1 MHANPL
7 PYPVYSLPTLMYQA
21 GVNVG
26 SRLKCADELTAQGM
40 QSVVAAAVQSTIEVD
55 VPVFGMSTTNLWML
69 TVAGSVEG
77 KDLVS
82 KLLGS
87 GFDRFATE
95 IMARDEDHCIRY
107 AAKLDTWRA
116 ERDGLRNRLSRLASQ
131 DEDIEEIKE
140 LLVEHH
146 LNKPNPPISHCLSL
160 DSFDAKAL
168 ISSLAM
174 KSKFVFINSP
184 EGGSVLNSKAGPNIP
199 WLLKSFSGEKIVFGY
214 GSPNPRSYSVQGALT
229 TMNVMIQ
236 PKPFSDLLEVKHDQ
250 LIGNGFL
257 PRFLPAY
264 PLPQRG
270 RRFIFDGAINSDGL
284 DAFNQRVYDVLS
296 ESFYF
301 KNQDKKKITMSFSP
315 QARSLWIN
323 VRNAIEAA
331 MAPGGGLF
339 SVPEFAGRAAN
350 NAARMAANWQY
361 FQHGNSE
368 ISAETLSAA
377 FEVCKW
383 HASEFVRMFS
393 EDAQMLE
400 PERDAIRLEGHLR
413 RWYVKCNCWQWEF
426 PVLQRLSPRPIRGNK
441 FKLIAALTI
450 LESQGKV
457 IRINHG
463 SGEIIQLTPFFINSP
478 VFNNQQQLLPPN

>member
-1 MHANPL
+1 MNANPL
-7 PYPVYSLPTLMYQA
+7 QCPIYSVPSLFYQA
-21 GVNVG
+21 GCNVG
-26 SRLKCADELTAQGM
+26 TRLKCADEITVQCM
-40 QSVVAAAVQSTIEVD
+40 QAVVSAAVQSSIEVD
-55 VPVFGMSTTNLWML
+55 VPVFGVSTTNLWML

-77 KDLVS
+77 KDSVS

-87 GFDRFATE
+87 GFERFATE
-95 IMARDEDHCIRY
+95 ITARDEDHCKRY

-131 DEDIEEIKE
+131 DEDIEDINE
-140 LLVEHH
+140 LLIDHH
-146 LNKPNPPISHCLSL
+146 LNKPIPSISHCLSL
-160 DSFDAKAL
+160 DSFDVKAL
-168 ISSLAM
+168 ISSLAL
-174 KSKFVFINSP
+174 KSKFVFVNSP

-199 WLLKSFSGEKIVFGY
+199 WLLKSFSGERIVFGY
-214 GSPNPRSYSVQGALT
+214 GSPNLKSYSVQGALT

-236 PKPFSDLLEVKHDQ
+236 PKPFSDLLEDKHHQ

-270 RRFIFDGAINSDGL
+270 RRFIYDEAINSDGL

-296 ESFYF
+296 ESAYF
-301 KNQDKKKITMSFSP
+301 KNLNKKKITMSFSP
-315 QARSLWIN
+315 QARSLWID
-323 VRNAIEAA
+323 VRNSIEAA

-339 SVPEFAGRAAN
+339 SVPEFAGRVAN

-377 FEVCKW
+377 FEICKW

-413 RWYVKCNCWQWEF
+413 RWYLKCNCWHWEF

-441 FKLIAALTI
+441 FKLIGALNI
-450 LESQGKV
+450 LENQGKI

-463 SGEIIQLTPFFINSP
+463 SGEIIQLTALFINSP
-478 VFNNQQQLLPPN
+478 IFNSQQQLLPPI

>member
-1 MHANPL
+1 MNANPL
-7 PYPVYSLPTLMYQA
+7 PYPVYSVPSLLYQA
-21 GVNVG
+21 GINVG
-26 SRLKCADELTAQGM
+26 SRLKCADEITAQCM
-40 QSVVAAAVQSTIEVD
+40 QAVVSAAVQSSIEVD
-55 VPVFGMSTTNLWML
+55 VPVFGVSPTNLWML

-82 KLLGS
+82 KLLGF
-87 GFDRFATE
+87 GFNRFATE

-107 AAKLDTWRA
+107 AAEFDTWRA
-116 ERDGLRNRLSRLASQ
+116 ERDGLRNRLSRLAGK
-131 DEDIEEIKE
+131 DEDIEETKE
-140 LLVEHH
+140 LLTEHH
-146 LNKPNPPISHCLSL
+146 LNKPIPPISHGLSL

-174 KSKFVFINSP
+174 KSKFVFVNST
-184 EGGSVLNSKAGPNIP
+184 EGVSVLNRKAMPNIP
-199 WLLKSFSGEKIVFGY
+199 WLLKSFSGEHIIFGY
-214 GSPNPRSYSVQGALT
+214 GSPNPKTYSVLGALT

-236 PKPFSDLLEVKHDQ
+236 PKPFSDLLEEKHDQ

-284 DAFNQRVYDVLS
+284 DAFNKRVYDVLS
-296 ESFYF
+296 ESPYF
-301 KNQDKKKITMSFSP
+301 KNLDKKKITMSFSP
-315 QARSLWIN
+315 QARSLWID
-323 VRNAIEAA
+323 VRNAIEAS

-339 SVPEFAGRAAN
+339 SVPEFAGRVAN

-361 FQHGNSE
+361 FEHGNAE
-368 ISAETLSAA
+368 ISAETLSGA

-383 HASEFVRMFS
+383 HACEFVRMFS

-400 PERDAIRLEGHLR
+400 PELDAIRLEGHLR
-413 RWYVKCNCWQWEF
+413 RWYLQRNCWQWEF

-441 FKLIAALTI
+441 FKLIGALSI
-450 LESQGKV
+450 LENQGKV
-457 IRINHG
+457 VRINYG
-463 SGEIIQLTPFFINSP
+463 SGEIIQLTAYFINP
-478 VFNNQQQLLPPN
+478 PIFNNQQPLLPPI

>member
-7 PYPVYSLPTLMYQA
+7 PCPVCFIPSLLYQA
-21 GVNVG
+21 GINVG
-26 SRLKCADELTAQGM
+26 SRLKCADEITVQGM
-40 QSVVAAAVQSTIEVD
+40 QAVVSAAVQSSIEVD
-55 VPVFGMSTTNLWML
+55 VPVFGVSPTNLWML

-95 IMARDEDHCIRY
+95 IKSRDEDHCIRY
-107 AAKLDTWRA
+107 AAEFDTWRA
-116 ERDGLRNRLSRLASQ
+116 ERDGLRNRFSRLASQ

-140 LLVEHH
+140 LLTEHH
-146 LNKPNPPISHCLSL
+146 LNKPVPPISHCLRL
-160 DSFDAKAL
+160 DSFDAKTL
-168 ISSLAM
+168 ISSLAI
-174 KSKFVFINSP
+174 KSKFVFVNSP
-184 EGGSVLNSKAGPNIP
+184 EGISVLNRKAGPNIP
-199 WLLKSFSGEKIVFGY
+199 WLLKSFSGEQILFGY
-214 GSPNPRSYSVQGALT
+214 GSPNPKSYSVQGALT

-236 PKPFSDLLEVKHDQ
+236 PKPFCDLLKDKHDQ

-264 PLPQRG
+264 PLSQRG

-296 ESFYF
+296 ESCYF
-301 KNQDKKKITMSFSP
+301 RNLDKKKITMSFSP
-315 QARSLWIN
+315 QARSLWID
-323 VRNAIEAA
+323 VRNAIEAS

-339 SVPEFAGRAAN
+339 SVPEFAGRVAN

-361 FQHGNSE
+361 FQHGNAE
-368 ISAETLSAA
+368 ISAVTLSAA

-393 EDAQMLE
+393 DDAQMLE
-400 PERDAIRLEGHLR
+400 PEHDAIRLEGHLR
-413 RWYVKCNCWQWEF
+413 RWYLQRNCWQWEF

-441 FKLIAALTI
+441 FKLIGALSI

-457 IRINHG
+457 VRINHG
-463 SGEIIQLTPFFINSP
+463 SGDVIQLTPSFINP
-478 VFNNQQQLLPPN
+478 PPFNSQQPLLPPI